1 MTREDEQYYEA
12 YFDLFLQP
20 GWKQITQE
28 LNEILQAYR
37 IEDLKDEIDLARVQ
51 GERSALFRLVNFES
65 ALKEA
70 YESILESESAETL

>member
-28 LNEILQAYR
+28 LSEILQAYR
-37 IEDLKDEIDLARVQ
+37 IEDIKDEIDLARVQ

-70 YESILESESAETL
+70 YESILESESVETL